1 MSVPVQC
8 GVDVLA
14 KEQFR
19 SLRGRKIGLITNHTG
34 VTRDLRQTLDILVG
48 SREALLLALFSP
60 EHGMRG
66 EVDAPVADGIDART
80 GLPIHSLYGSRT
92 QPTQEQLHGLG

>member
-1 MSVPVQC
+1 MSEPVHC
-8 GVDVLA
+8 GADVLA

-34 VTRDLRQTLDILVG
+34 VTRDLRQTLDMLAESSVV
-48 SREALLLALFSP
+48 LLLALFSP
-60 EHGMRG
+60 EHGIRG
-66 EVDAPVADGIDART
+66 EVDAPVADGTDPRT

-92 QPTQEQLHGLG
+92 QPTQQQLHGL